1 MDVVMLAG
9 GIPQPDDPLYP
20 YTRGKPKALVEV
32 GGKAMIQWVLD
43 ALNGAESV
51 GNIILVGLENLD
63 GIDSQKP
70 IYPIP
75 NQDGLFEN
83 IKAGTKKLSALNPEA
98 KHFLMTSSDIPAIT
112 AEMVEWVI
120 RKSEESDHDLYYNVV
135 ERETMEKRFPG
146 ANRTFLKLR
155 RTQLCGADLSVIRV
169 EMVTQNE
176 DLWVRLA
183 ASRKSPLK
191 QAALIGFDT
200 LLLILFR
207 MMNLEQTARR
217 ASKRIGVNARA
228 IVSPYAELAMDVDK
242 PHQLE
247 ILIKDRS
254 QSAA

>member
-9 GIPQPDDPLYP
+9 GIPQPDDLLYP
-20 YTRGKPKALVEV
+20 YTQGKPKALIDV

-51 GNIILVGLENLD
+51 GNIILVGLDNLD
-63 GIDSQKP
+63 GINSQKP

-75 NQDGLFEN
+75 NQSGLFEN
-83 IKAGTKKLSALNPEA
+83 IKAGAKKLSALNPETEY
-98 KHFLMTSSDIPAIT
+98 FLMISSDIPAIT

-120 RKSEESDHDLYYNVV
+120 KKSAESDYDLYYNVV
-135 ERETMEKRFPG
+135 ERETMERRFPG
-146 ANRTFLKLR
+146 ANRTFAKLR
-155 RTQLCGADLSVIRV
+155 GMQLCGADLSVIRV
-169 EMVTQNE
+169 EMVTHNE
-176 DLWVRLA
+176 GLWMRLA
-183 ASRKSPLK
+183 DARKSVFK

-200 LLLILFR
+200 LVLYLLHA
-207 MMNLEQTARR
+207 MNLEQTTRQ
-217 ASKRIGVNARA
+217 ASKRIGINARA

-254 QSAA
+254 QSH